1 VATGVVY
8 LVAGIGLLLGAFLP
22 RLLRERAISAP
33 MVVLFVGIAVGW
45 FLPGDEPIA
54 PVFQQTITQHVAEVC
69 VIVSL
74 MGVGLAIDRPFA
86 WRAWRPTWRLLGIAM
101 PLCIAAVALLGWW
114 ALALSPAAAILLGAV
129 LAPTDPVLA
138 SDVQVAGPSVSG
150 EEESPEEE
158 DDEVRFALTSEA
170 GLNDALAFP
179 FVWFALFLAT
189 KGPVAEWGWHWIG
202 MELVGKIAIG
212 ALVGLLGG
220 WVFGKV
226 AFRAQ
231 WDNLRLADVG
241 EPMLG
246 LALVATVY
254 GLAEVLHGYGFL
266 AVFVCAVTLRAAE
279 RGHEYHGRLHD
290 AIEHVES
297 VLTLLIL
304 LLLGAS
310 LSSGQLSALSWQGM
324 LVAVALVLVI
334 RPLCGWVSLIGTK
347 QLGSREK
354 VVTAMFG
361 VRGIGSVFYMAFATA
376 QHEWPEQKALWATV
390 TFAIVV
396 SVMVHGVLATPAMKH
411 LEERRG
417 AERPV

>member
-1 VATGVVY
+1 MVTGVVY
-8 LVAGIGLLLGAFLP
+8 LVAGVGLLLGAFLP
-22 RLLRERAISAP
+22 RLLRERAVSAP
-33 MVVLFVGIAVGW
+33 MVVLLVGIAVGW

-69 VIVSL
+69 VLVSL

-86 WRAWRPTWRLLGIAM
+86 WRAWWPTWRLLGIAM
-101 PLCIAAVALLGWW
+101 PLCIAAVALLGWRV
-114 ALALSPAAAILLGAV
+114 LALSPAAAILLGAV

-150 EEESPEEE
+150 EEESPEAE

-179 FVWFALFLAT
+179 FVWLALYLAT
-189 KGPVAEWGWHWIG
+189 EGPIAGWGWHWVG
-202 MELVGKIAIG
+202 MELVGKIVIG
-212 ALVGLLGG
+212 ALVGLASG
-220 WVFGKV
+220 WVFGKLV
-226 AFRAQ
+226 FHAH
-231 WDNLRLADVG
+231 WDTLRLADVG

-266 AVFVCAVTLRAAE
+266 AVFVCAVALRAAE

-310 LSSGQLSALSWQGM
+310 LSSGQLSALSWEGM
-324 LVAVALVLVI
+324 LVGVALVLVI
-334 RPLCGWVSLIGTK
+334 RPLCGWVALVGTR
-347 QLGSREK
+347 QLGAREK
-354 VVTAMFG
+354 VVTAVFG

-376 QHEWPEQKALWATV
+376 QHQWPEQRTLWATV
-390 TFAIVV
+390 TFAIVL

-411 LEERRG
+411 LETRRG
-417 AERPV
+417 AQQPV

>member
-1 VATGVVY
+1 MVTGVVY
-8 LVAGIGLLLGAFLP
+8 LVAGVGLLLGAFLP
-22 RLLRERAISAP
+22 RLLRERAVSAP
-33 MVVLFVGIAVGW
+33 MVVLLVGIAAGW

-54 PVFQQTITQHVAEVC
+54 PVFQQAITQHVAEVC
-69 VIVSL
+69 VLVSL

-86 WRAWRPTWRLLGIAM
+86 WRAWWPTWRLLGIAM
-101 PLCIAAVALLGWW
+101 PLTIAAVALLGWW
-114 ALALSPAAAILLGAV
+114 VLALSPAAAILLGAV

-150 EEESPEEE
+150 GEESPEEE

-179 FVWFALFLAT
+179 FVWLALYLAT
-189 KGPVAEWGWHWIG
+189 EGPIAGWGWHWVG
-202 MELVGKIAIG
+202 MELVGKIVIG
-212 ALVGLLGG
+212 ALVGLASG
-220 WVFGKV
+220 WVFGKLV
-226 AFRAQ
+226 FHAH
-231 WDNLRLADVG
+231 WDTLRLADVG
-241 EPMLG
+241 EPLLG

-266 AVFVCAVTLRAAE
+266 AVFVCAVALRAAE

-310 LSSGQLSALSWQGM
+310 LSSGQLSALSWEGM
-324 LVAVALVLVI
+324 LVGVALVLVI
-334 RPLCGWVSLIGTK
+334 RPLCGWLSLVGTR
-347 QLGSREK
+347 QLGAREK
-354 VVTAMFG
+354 VVTAVFG

-376 QHEWPEQKALWATV
+376 QHQWPEQRTLWATV
-390 TFAIVV
+390 TFAIVL
-396 SVMVHGVLATPAMKH
+396 SVMVHGVLATPAMKA

-417 AERPV
+417 AQQPV

>member
-1 VATGVVY
+1 MVTGVVY

-212 ALVGLLGG
+212 ALVGLAGG

-376 QHEWPEQKALWATV
+376 QHEWPEQKTLWATV